1 MLERFF
7 LKPQTVDRIMGCWLG
22 PRIEL
27 YVTALCERGYAAR
40 SILRRVPIL
49 MEFAEFA
56 AARNADRV
64 ERAETLLDAFVVDWL
79 SARRLDRPA
88 DARRRD
94 RNLARGTVR
103 HFFSLVVS
111 KCEHRPEKAAWA
123 NPFAGQV
130 PEFFEYLREE
140 RGLRPSS
147 IHHYRHYLRR
157 FERYLD
163 QVGCCD
169 LGVLAL
175 PVVTGFITTTAQEFG
190 SRAMVCLASTLR
202 VFLRYAHREGVLP
215 RDLTK
220 LIEVPQHY
228 RMADIPRSIS
238 WDAVQKML
246 DQVERRTV
254 VGRRDYAMLLLMV
267 TYGLRAREVAALTLD
282 DLDWKRDR
290 LHVRERKADHTTAYP
305 LAPVIGEAIIDYLK
319 NGRPNVESRVLFWR
333 HLAPR
338 SPLTHAA
345 VSSVAS
351 KYLQKAGIP
360 VLRPGSHT
368 LRHACVQRL
377 VDGGFPL
384 KTVGDYVGHRS
395 PSSTMI
401 YAKVQVDALRE
412 VALGDGEE
420 LQ

>member
-1 MLERFF
+1 MEVAMLERFF

-123 NPFAGQV
+123 NPFTGQV

-157 FERYLD
+157 FELYLD

-175 PVVTGFITTTAQEFG
+175 PVDGTGVRFPGDGVSGQHAAGFPSICAPGRRSTPRPHQADRGAATLSDGGYPAVDRLGCRPEDARPG
-190 SRAMVCLASTLR
+190 RATHS
-202 VFLRYAHREGVLP
+202 
-215 RDLTK
+215 
-220 LIEVPQHY
+220 
-228 RMADIPRSIS
+228 
-238 WDAVQKML
+238 
-246 DQVERRTV
+246 RRT
-254 VGRRDYAMLLLMV
+254 
-267 TYGLRAREVAALTLD
+267 AR
-282 DLDWKRDR
+282 
-290 LHVRERKADHTTAYP
+290 
-305 LAPVIGEAIIDYLK
+305 
-319 NGRPNVESRVLFWR
+319 
-333 HLAPR
+333 
-338 SPLTHAA
+338 
-345 VSSVAS
+345 
-351 KYLQKAGIP
+351 
-360 VLRPGSHT
+360 
-368 LRHACVQRL
+368 LRHAAAHGHVRAACPRGCCFDARRPRL
-377 VDGGFPL
+377 E
-384 KTVGDYVGHRS
+384 
-395 PSSTMI
+395 
-401 YAKVQVDALRE
+401 A
-412 VALGDGEE
+412 
-420 LQ
+420 